1 MKAFLLTAGLGTR
14 LRPLTDNMPKCLL
27 PINGKPLL
35 QIWLELLS
43 RNGVDQVLIN
53 THWHHEKVVNFL
65 EGEKVRREEGGKV
78 GRKDEHRPSEIEN
91 KKAFHGVK
99 TSNVQHPTS
108 NKKTREVGKENNDR
122 NLTNPRIT
130 NQQIT
135 NNSLKVRLFYEPE
148 LLGSGG
154 TLLANRDWVDDGE
167 PFFIL
172 YGDNLTNVDLGQMYD
187 FYCRSPLPFSL
198 GVFKTHEPERCGI
211 AEIDENGVVVD
222 FVEKPENAK
231 SNLAHA
237 GINIANNRIFD
248 FYPPNAESICPLD
261 LGFHVIPNLVGKM
274 KAYFIEEFLMDIGT
288 PESYEKAQKIYPQI
302 TQIDA
307 D

>member
-1 MKAFLLTAGLGTR
+1 MKAFLLSAGLGTR
-14 LRPLTDNMPKCLL
+14 LRPLTDKTPKCLL

-53 THWHHEKVVNFL
+53 THCHHEKVEDFVKQRVNGYSL
-65 EGEKVRREEGGKV
+65 LVNGGKDREVGEEVRRQRSGKDRREEGGKV
-78 GRKDEHRPSEIEN
+78 RRKDEHR
-91 KKAFHGVK
+91 
-99 TSNVQHPTS
+99 TSNVQHRMM
-108 NKKTREVGKENNDR
+108 NKKTKEVGEDGEKWPDV
-122 NLTNPRIT
+122 
-130 NQQIT
+130 
-135 NNSLKVRLFYEPE
+135 KVFYEPE

-172 YGDNLTNVDLGQMYD
+172 YGDNLTNLDLGQMYD
-187 FYCRSPLPFSL
+187 FHCRSPLPFSF
-198 GVFKTHEPERCGI
+198 GVFKTDEPERCGI

-231 SNLAHA
+231 SDLAAA
-237 GINIANNRIFD
+237 GINITDNRIFD
-248 FYPPNAESICPLD
+248 FYPPNAELIRPLD
-261 LGFHVIPNLVGKM
+261 LGFHVIPNLVGNM

-288 PESYEKAQKIYPQI
+288 PESYEKAQII
-302 TQIDA
+302 WSR
-307 D
+307 

>member
-53 THWHHEKVVNFL
+53 THWHHEKVEAFAEEIVNGYPL
-65 EGEKVRREEGGKV
+65 LVDGEKDRDQMSEVRCQRSGKDRREDVGKDRV
-78 GRKDEHRPSEIEN
+78 NGYPLLVN
-91 KKAFHGVK
+91 
-99 TSNVQHPTS
+99 
-108 NKKTREVGKENNDR
+108 GKENNDR

-135 NNSLKVRLFYEPE
+135 NNSLTVRLFYEPE
-148 LLGSGG
+148 LLGSAG
-154 TLLANRDWVDDGE
+154 TLLANRNWVDDGE

-187 FYCRSPLPFSL
+187 FHYRSPLPLTL

-211 AEIDENGVVVD
+211 ADVNENGVVVD
-222 FVEKPENAK
+222 FVEKPENPK

-237 GINIANNRIFD
+237 GINIADNRIFD
-248 FYPPNAESICPLD
+248 FFPEDADSIRPLD
-261 LGFHVIPNLVGKM
+261 LGFHVIPNLVGNM
-274 KAYFIEEFLMDIGT
+274 KAYFIDEFLMDIGT
-288 PESYEKAQKIYPQI
+288 SESYEKAQAIWSR
-302 TQIDA
+302 
-307 D
+307 

>member
-14 LRPLTDNMPKCLL
+14 LRPLTDKTSKCLL

-35 QIWLELLS
+35 RIWLELLS

-53 THWHHEKVVNFL
+53 THWHHEKVEAFAEQRVKQKVNSYSL
-65 EGEKVRREEGGKV
+65 LVNGKGKGEP
-78 GRKDEHRPSEIEN
+78 GRS
-91 KKAFHGVK
+91 
-99 TSNVQHPTS
+99 S
-108 NKKTREVGKENNDR
+108 
-122 NLTNPRIT
+122 RIT

-135 NNSLKVRLFYEPE
+135 NNSLTVRLFYEPE
-148 LLGSGG
+148 LLGSAG
-154 TLLANRDWVDDGE
+154 TLLANREWVDDGE

-187 FYCRSPLPFSL
+187 FHCRSPLPFSL

-211 AEIDENGVVVD
+211 AEIDENGVVID

-231 SNLAHA
+231 SDLAHA
-237 GINIANNRIFD
+237 GINIADNRIFD
-248 FYPPNAESICPLD
+248 FYPPNAESIRPLD

-288 PESYEKAQKIYPQI
+288 PESYEKAQIIWPQI
-302 TQIDA
+302 KCLTAESQRTHR
-307 D
+307 